1 MLSLRQLFI
10 IIKNIID
17 SNNNNIKTNILL
29 IRDLFNNF
37 CIDLTI
43 HNSSIIKLTNSKIV
57 KIYNL
62 HNKNIIVSDINGS
75 NYNSFIS
82 DNLGFMIFD
91 DIFINNM
98 SFFGCD
104 YLLNLDVSYLFNN
117 DILKK
122 TPDDNINNYY
132 KSFYHFITE
141 RKFIDYNSNNIINN
155 RIFLICVIAS
165 KIVYDNNIFSRYII
179 KKINDDNYEMTLN
192 DNININSYTLHNIDI
207 LKNDSDLII
216 LFIWND
222 LDCENHIVNYAPII
236 SDLYKL
242 INNTDNFINNND
254 NLKINCIKNIGQL
267 KYYLLYDKI
276 TKKFILSIRGTD
288 SKSITSNCGINIQL
302 VINSVRH
309 YYKQKT
315 LILTTDDEKEN
326 ILNQIYLYLT
336 NILSNFIK
344 DSSFISD
351 IFDKH
356 IKLDLI
362 VQKAES
368 FINQSM
374 PSYLKPI
381 LISKVKLLCETSK
394 IMNILN
400 GFIYSK
406 DAYNCLCSIYKI
418 VITEN
423 DILCSDI
430 IKIFDKLIE
439 LFSVYLSSII
449 SNINNII
456 KNVNWLIMV
465 IPNAQYLNIITCD
478 YIKKIFDFDIE
489 ENNIDKLFFIILQ
502 TKFSNKIKQFSE
514 LITNYINNNYLENSL
529 QYSKTIV
536 EICYTIIYSID
547 RNPITDLIITGHSLG
562 GGLTQYLSA
571 CYSNLGITFNPVGAK
586 ILIKELDFHKLD
598 EPIYNNIEFTKNLF
612 NKYITNLLKINLEN
626 KFQIQIVDFKNK
638 IIDESNIS
646 SLLINNLFDNICK
659 FILPILIEDYNND
672 LFKEHN
678 EITNFNVINL
688 VITQDLVHQI
698 KFSSFYDNLHIG
710 DLFILSETSDN
721 ITISSFR
728 EIETLYILSYDYKI
742 NYYDKNI
749 EDIFNNYFVNASEL
763 LDEFRNYAINLTT
776 FHGIIGL
783 SLFLIRILSKI
794 DNDIYLHYINK
805 KLISEPLFTPV
816 DSCIL
821 KMYKCSVLSNTKK

>member
-1 MLSLRQLFI
+1 
-10 IIKNIID
+10 
-17 SNNNNIKTNILL
+17 
-29 IRDLFNNF
+29 
-37 CIDLTI
+37 
-43 HNSSIIKLTNSKIV
+43 
-57 KIYNL
+57 
-62 HNKNIIVSDINGS
+62 
-75 NYNSFIS
+75 
-82 DNLGFMIFD
+82 
-91 DIFINNM
+91 
-98 SFFGCD
+98 
-104 YLLNLDVSYLFNN
+104 
-117 DILKK
+117 
-122 TPDDNINNYY
+122 
-132 KSFYHFITE
+132 
-141 RKFIDYNSNNIINN
+141 
-155 RIFLICVIAS
+155 
-165 KIVYDNNIFSRYII
+165 
-179 KKINDDNYEMTLN
+179 MTLN

-254 NLKINCIKNIGQL
+254 KLKINCIKNIGQL

-449 SNINNII
+449 LNINNII

-805 KLISEPLFTPV
+805 KLISEPL
-816 DSCIL
+816 IL
-821 KMYKCSVLSNTKK
+821 KNNYLKIIVLLRHFPFLYSLH